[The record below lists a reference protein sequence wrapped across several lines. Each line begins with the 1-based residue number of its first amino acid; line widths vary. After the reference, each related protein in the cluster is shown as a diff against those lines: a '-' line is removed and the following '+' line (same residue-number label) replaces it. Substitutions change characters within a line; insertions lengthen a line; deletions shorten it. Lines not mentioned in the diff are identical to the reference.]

1 MGVALLSPNRY
12 GRLLAKSLPRVI
24 ENEAEFD
31 NMVGQL
37 EALDFQGRPLTPE
50 EQALG
55 NLLARLIEDY
65 DERRHPLPQLPPAEM
80 LQWLLEQRGLR
91 QRDLVSLLGASSVV
105 SDVVNGKRS
114 ISKSQAKKL
123 AAFFHVPVEVFL

>member
-1 MGVALLSPNRY
+1 MGVDLLSPNRY
-12 GRLLAKSLPRVI
+12 GELLAKSLPRVI
-24 ENEAEFD
+24 QSDADFD
-31 NMVGQL
+31 QMVAQL
-37 EALDFQGRPLTPE
+37 EALDLQERPLTPE
-50 EQALG
+50 EQALAA
-55 NLLARLIEDY
+55 LLARLIEDF

-91 QRDLVSLLGASSVV
+91 QRDLVPLLGASSVV

-123 AAFFHVPVEVFL
+123 AAFFRVPVEVFL